1 MRAIDWFSSSGG
13 YTLAMRKAGIEVVGA
28 CERDPAK
35 RLEYGYA
42 NGLVGVPGWFAEDA
56 YTAENI
62 PAADLWTAVESNP
75 RLVEW
80 IGKQV
85 AEHHPCWVYCE
96 TVRQDEQSVI
106 RALLDCGYFVRWQYA
121 GIRVHVVAG
130 PVSVQLPELPEHD
143 RALGPRSD
151 ARAVGAVLG
160 AILAADAQYVQA
172 GSQP

>member
-1 MRAIDWFSSSGG
+1 MRAIDWFAGSGG
-13 YTLAMRKAGIEVVGA
+13 FTLAMRKAGIEVVGA
-28 CERDPAK
+28 CERDEKRMAEYIAACDRPAW
-35 RLEYGYA
+35 
-42 NGLVGVPGWFAEDA
+42 PGRDCL
-56 YTAENI
+56 TAASI

-85 AEHHPCWVYCE
+85 AEHHPRWVYCE

-143 RALGPRSD
+143 RALGSKSD

-160 AILAADAQYVQA
+160 AILAADVTDAPA
-172 GSQP
+172 